1 MLPEWN
7 DTLDMEAYRR
17 CPDYC
22 TGHPPFTA
30 GDLRNLTRLREL
42 EAALCRGLDETGKAR
57 YTAFRREAEDYIRRR
72 SRYYFLRGY
81 QAGLLDFPNW
91 DWEDG

>member
-17 CPDYC
+17 C
-22 TGHPPFTA
+22 
-30 GDLRNLTRLREL
+30 
-42 EAALCRGLDETGKAR
+42 
-57 YTAFRREAEDYIRRR
+57 
-72 SRYYFLRGY
+72 RYYFLRGY